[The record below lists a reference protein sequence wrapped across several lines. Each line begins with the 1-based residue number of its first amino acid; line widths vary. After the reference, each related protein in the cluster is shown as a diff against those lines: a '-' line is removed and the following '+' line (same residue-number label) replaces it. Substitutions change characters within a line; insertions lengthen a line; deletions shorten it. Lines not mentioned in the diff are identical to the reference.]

1 MSAVEFSPQSA
12 GVINVEQSEAARAKD
27 TDIGATT
34 ISAKAAT
41 LHNRMV
47 DFLVLIRV
55 YWQVGGDGS
64 RKRVLAAVLATGA
77 SWISFFPTL
86 PLDHAFRFELAD
98 VGPAA
103 IEVHR
108 QCRRADG
115 CGLSGSRSRGDG
127 RAIIGDGLSHR
138 VRSCCAAVGFRLQ
151 RQREAGL

>member
-55 YWQVGGDGS
+55 YLQVGGDRS
-64 RKRVLAAVLATGA
+64 RKSSEAFHTPEKCASARTTALPENTADQIAARDRRDAVHHR
-77 SWISFFPTL
+77 
-86 PLDHAFRFELAD
+86 PLIDDSGPQRD
-98 VGPAA
+98 V
-103 IEVHR
+103 IR
-108 QCRRADG
+108 N
-115 CGLSGSRSRGDG
+115 
-127 RAIIGDGLSHR
+127 
-138 VRSCCAAVGFRLQ
+138 
-151 RQREAGL
+151 